1 MVEQKLEAGDL
12 VLICSD
18 GLHAMLSDDQ
28 ILATLTPVPATL
40 EEAAGKLI
48 DAANEAG
55 GKDNVSVVLLRYT
68 E

>member
-1 MVEQKLEAGDL
+1 
-12 VLICSD
+12 LICSD

-28 ILATLTPVPATL
+28 ILTTLTPFPPTL

-68 E
+68 A